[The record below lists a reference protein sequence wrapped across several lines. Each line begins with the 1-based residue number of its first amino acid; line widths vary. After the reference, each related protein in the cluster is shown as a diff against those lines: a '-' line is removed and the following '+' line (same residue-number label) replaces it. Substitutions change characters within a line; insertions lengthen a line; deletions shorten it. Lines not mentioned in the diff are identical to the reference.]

1 MRTVARIGI
10 HEIMTLVP
18 AGPVPT
24 PGGVVEWLMAPV
36 LKTGEVKASAGS
48 NPAPSVSFRARIR
61 SNRKG
66 SGPEQASR
74 SEARSGP
81 PVLSREE
88 VPR

>member
-1 MRTVARIGI
+1 MS
-10 HEIMTLVP
+10 LVP
-18 AGPVPT
+18 VGPVPT

-48 NPAPSVSFRARIR
+48 NPAPSVPYRARIR
-61 SNRKG
+61 SQCKG
-66 SGPEQASR
+66 SGPGQASR
-74 SEARSGP
+74 SEAPSGP